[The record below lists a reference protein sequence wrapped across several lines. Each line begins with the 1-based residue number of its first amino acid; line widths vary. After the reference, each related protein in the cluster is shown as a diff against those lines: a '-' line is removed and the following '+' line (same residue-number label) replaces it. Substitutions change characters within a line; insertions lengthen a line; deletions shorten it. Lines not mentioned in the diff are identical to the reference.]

1 MSTMLIEFSIT
12 YENAFRGVTKRSEFF
27 GSFLNCWVRKI
38 IICFKAMN
46 PYDLKATEVST
57 RRKDSMR
64 LCSHKDERNNN
75 KVTINAYCSFLK
87 RGFN

>member
-12 YENAFRGVTKRSEFF
+12 YEKAFRVETKISEFF
-27 GSFLNCWVRKI
+27 GSFLNCWVRKM

-75 KVTINAYCSFLK
+75 KVTINANCNYFK
-87 RGFN
+87 ED